1 MRIRRPG
8 NEGILPSSRAG
19 RPRSQGEG
27 WKRPWERGRPA
38 LVEGWKRPWERG
50 RPAQG
55 EGWKR
60 PWERGRPALVEG
72 GTPSFPGWVLVLAI
86 AWAAPAAAQTHL
98 ELVCPCT
105 VETSNL
111 TSIDVHFGVT
121 SLLDEG
127 DTGPLVAE
135 LEGRRRGG
143 DGGWRRLGTA
153 HLPAVAAEA
162 TVDPQNYTVPF
173 RQRREG
179 TWELRLRLEGDN
191 HHAKDSI
198 YWVSEPVEINTGG
211 GSFSSVYFD
220 GTPTVS
226 IANGNGTLYLPAIK
240 NTGGGTPESQV
251 SVVLVGTTGLG
262 VQREQQ
268 VLATHD
274 FSQDL
279 SAGGEIAATNVTVSL
294 NSSNSHDY
302 LQLQIRNSDG
312 NVLAYQTVG
321 VPQGESLPV
330 RAIATADADILVDG
344 DEDGVSD
351 VNERLMD
358 TDPNDAESK
367 PGASTID
374 VLALYSPGFAE
385 TYEGE
390 PSTRIRHVLTLAD
403 VLFSDSGVDAGLRLV
418 GISELEVDEADAFTE
433 PDPDTTRELL
443 DLHGADLAVMFR
455 RFDDNASTCG
465 WTYLGGHLTRG
476 TGVYDFE
483 EQRVVHVFGDCGAST
498 TAHEIGHLMGLGHS
512 YAQDEVGTFRW
523 SRGHGVADQFV
534 TIMAYAS
541 AYGFASEI
549 DKFSDPEGDCEGSP
563 CGVAIDQ
570 PDGAHAVTT
579 LNATRFQVANFAEAK
594 PDSDEDGFVDPVD
607 AFPEDATEHLDTDG
621 DGTGDNTDSDDD
633 GDGVAD
639 VSDLFPLDPS
649 EWADSDGDGTGN
661 NGDAFP
667 ADRFESADSDG
678 DGVGDNGD
686 RFPRDPTETVD
697 TDNDGVG
704 NNADAFPFDTR
715 DWLDSDGDGTGDNA
729 DSDDDNDGVADVSDH
744 FPRDTARDKV
754 SSYRFVVTHGSNQK
768 RSLAPAGDI
777 DGDGKGDFLIGLVHY
792 DNDTENA
799 WSSVAYLIAGAD
811 LGAADAADGAVDRS
825 INLAAI
831 ANQPGS
837 WKFIG
842 EADDD
847 QAGHSVAAAGDIDGD
862 GKDEVLI
869 GAPGHDAAGNLWNAG
884 AVYVV
889 SPTGL
894 TAADAAD
901 GETDGVVNLGNIAAR
916 DDSWKIIGESLGD
929 QAGASVGLAGDLNG
943 DDREDLFIG
952 ARRQDEGH
960 GAVYVL
966 STSQLSAADE
976 ADGSGDG
983 ILSLG
988 QVAARPGSWKLTGQD
1003 AGSQVG
1009 GVAPAPAGD
1018 NAGNAALLV
1027 TSDGY
1032 KGGEQDWIGAVYLVS
1047 SADLASIDL
1056 ADGNSDGVAE
1066 LGRVA
1071 AAANSWQFIGKAD
1084 SRMQGAVGL
1093 GDIDGDNL
1101 PDVFLESMGRAF
1113 LISGA
1118 DLADLDKDDDTD
1130 GVIRPHG
1137 LDAPNS
1143 WEATGHLPQASR
1155 AAAGHLDG
1163 DDLPDLA
1170 VRTFQGAWLVSGTDL
1185 VAAGE
1190 RSNLN
1195 FPDIPSPTR
1204 SWQAQAKSGNGN
1216 GHGVL
1221 EVGLAGDVDGDGI
1234 DDALMLG
1241 ENNQAYLLISTDLR
1255 VLDDADART
1264 DGRIDLQQLEGDTDG
1279 DGIED
1284 LIDDDDDNDGYR
1296 DSEDVFPHDAA
1307 DWADIDFDG
1316 VGDNSDAF
1324 PFDWREQFD
1333 TDGDGTGDNA
1343 DSDDDGDGVEDS
1355 SDEHPLDTD
1364 DDGTDNALD
1373 DDDDGDGVADTIDR
1387 FPLDPAESVDTD
1399 GDGTGNNADSD
1410 DDNDGVVDASDALP
1424 LDPDETADTDS
1435 DGVGDNADA
1444 FPNNAE
1450 ETADTDGDGT
1460 GDNADSDDD
1469 GDGVPDTTDAFPND
1483 AAETADT
1490 DSDGV
1495 GDNGD
1500 AFPND
1505 AAEWA
1510 DTDGDG
1516 TGDNADTNDDGDAYT
1531 DAADTFPLD
1540 SARTRLFHYRLT
1552 GENAGAQ
1559 AGNAVST
1566 GDIDGDGKGDALIG
1580 APGTTPYILSF
1591 LPYGAA
1597 YAASASASDLDVAD
1611 AADGSADGTLR
1622 LEEIAQQPSSNAVT
1636 GSDSGNAAGTSVAF
1650 IGDINRDGKGEWM
1663 VGAPYAES
1671 GGAAYLVSPA
1681 NLDTADAINGA
1692 DGVTNLGDMPAQ
1704 SGSWAFVGEDN
1715 GDQAGYRVATAGD
1728 VNGDGNTD
1736 FLIGAPGHGDSYRGG
1751 AYLVSGAA
1759 LSRAD
1764 SADGIT
1770 DGRIDLA
1777 RNAARADSWT
1787 FLGESDRDEAGTLV
1801 APAGDID
1808 GDGMPDLIIAAPY
1821 HSTDELRSAGAVYL
1835 IAAADLAAAD
1845 LADDTTDGVISLANV
1860 SAQAASW
1867 KLLGEAGS
1875 NFAGRQ
1881 ALTADTD
1888 GDGNLEL
1895 IVGAP
1900 GNQSGHGAVY
1910 VVPIASLQAADD
1922 ADGTSDRVVNLSQ
1935 VAALANAYKFTGDQ
1949 ASFGLFG
1956 RGSGAGGALAA
1967 ADLDGDGSAEL
1978 VVAAE
1983 DYQESGQWCPGPGQQ
1998 RQSGAV
2004 YVVSGEAFAQID
2016 GADGQT
2022 DGVARL
2028 ANVAGRGNSWQ
2039 LLGEPTDRLGGSL
2052 SAGADLD
2059 GDGRNDLVMGG
2070 PDQFRRYGNCGQTS
2084 GEGVAVML
2092 SGADLA
2098 AADRRDGATD
2108 GVVDFEALRLYNRS
2122 VDFDFDGA
2130 ENTLDSDDDN
2140 DDVADSDDAFP
2151 LDPEETGDNDFDG
2164 IGDNADPDDDNDGT
2178 TDRLDAFAFDPYET
2192 ADTDGDGTGDNA
2204 DSDDDGDGTAD
2215 VNDAFPLDASE
2226 TADSDGDGIGDNA
2239 DADPDN
2245 AVIDT
2250 DGDGIADVYDIDNDG
2265 DGVNDADDP
2274 YPLDA
2279 TKSDLYFYRIAG
2291 KAIALPNTDFD
2302 GDGKEDLVVSP
2313 PGNETILVS
2322 SADLETADSA
2332 DQTVDHLIDLDGIST
2347 PANSWKLDAAQH
2359 DRIFPA
2365 GDIDSDGKDDLIV
2378 HNLLVSASSLAAE
2391 DDAFG
2396 TAGDRLLRLTVTS
2409 AARDSGIWRLRGSR
2423 LDWGVFSLADLNADG
2438 RADLLVGAPWRQG
2451 EIEPYIDAVY
2461 LASGADWQSADS
2473 LDGSDDGNIRLDEL
2487 AARSG
2492 SWKIESETDIAMG
2505 ASISSAGDVNGDGHV
2520 DLMIGAPEMAF
2531 GTNPDSG
2538 GVILL
2543 SGAAM
2548 SSLDTADGET
2558 DGVIEITQGSQT
2570 GAWKLGGKDFDTGES
2585 ISPAGDVDGDGL
2597 DDLLIKAVT
2606 GVYLITGASIMDSG
2620 SGNDPAATGS
2630 KRFAWL
2636 DSGLG
2641 VGDVDGD
2648 GLADFL
2654 LVGARNA
2661 YLVSGR
2667 DLQSLGGSVN
2677 FDYDAVPPYSWRLT
2691 FQDRNIE
2698 FKETAS
2704 LADLDGDGSPELV
2717 LPAYSYS
2724 EDAGGDSSYIISAT
2738 ELAALD
2744 TQDGKADSII
2754 HLDQLAHRWS
2764 D

>member
-1 MRIRRPG
+1 MLSLGTRASCPRAFFRGLEALAPG
-8 NEGILPSSRAG
+8 
-19 RPRSQGEG
+19 
-27 WKRPWERGRPA
+27 
-38 LVEGWKRPWERG
+38 V
-50 RPAQG
+50 
-55 EGWKR
+55 
-60 PWERGRPALVEG
+60 
-72 GTPSFPGWVLVLAI
+72 VLVLAMV
-86 AWAAPAAAQTHL
+86 WATPANGQTHL
-98 ELVCPCT
+98 ELVCPCR

-121 SLLDEG
+121 SLLEEG
-127 DTGPLVAE
+127 DTGPLVAN
-135 LEGRRRGG
+135 LEGRRQGG
-143 DGGWRRLGTA
+143 AGGWRRLGTVN
-153 HLPAVAAEA
+153 LPAVEARA
-162 TVDPQNYTVPF
+162 TVDPQKYTVPF
-173 RQRREG
+173 RQRRED
-179 TWELRLRLEGDN
+179 TWELRLRLEGNDYQ
-191 HHAKDSI
+191 ARDSI
-198 YWVSEPVEINTGG
+198 YWVSEPVEMNIGG

-220 GTPTVS
+220 GAPTVS
-226 IANGNGTLYLPAIK
+226 TSNGNGALYLPAIK
-240 NTGGGTPESQV
+240 NATGGTLASRL
-251 SVVLVGTTGLG
+251 SVALVGTANLE
-262 VQREQQ
+262 VQREQEA
-268 VLATHD
+268 LATHD
-274 FSQDL
+274 FNQDL
-279 SAGGEIAATNVTVSL
+279 SPGGEIAATNVTVAF
-294 NSSNSHDY
+294 SSSDSHDY
-302 LQLQIRNSDG
+302 LQLQIRDG
-312 NVLAYQTVG
+312 GGKLLAYQTVD
-321 VPQGESLPV
+321 VPDGESLPV
-330 RAIATADADILVDG
+330 RAIATADADILVDS

-367 PGASTID
+367 PGDSTID
-374 VLALYSPGFAE
+374 VLAFYSPGFAE
-385 TYEGE
+385 AYDGE

-403 VLFSDSGVDAGLRLV
+403 VLFSDSGVNAGLRLV
-418 GISELEVDEADAFTE
+418 GISEIEVDEAHAFTS
-433 PDPDTTRELL
+433 PDADTTRELL
-443 DLHGADLAVMFR
+443 DLHGADVALIFR
-455 RFDDNASTCG
+455 PFDDNASVCG
-465 WTYLGGHLTRG
+465 WTYLGGMLTRG
-476 TGVYDFE
+476 TGVYDFGN
-483 EQRVVHVFGDCGAST
+483 QRVVHVFGECGAST
-498 TAHEIGHLMGLGHS
+498 TAHEIGHVMGLGHS

-523 SRGHGVADQFV
+523 SRGHGVADQFA

-541 AYGFASEI
+541 AYGFASGI

-563 CGVAIDQ
+563 CGVDIGQ
-570 PDGAHAVTT
+570 PDGADAVTT
-579 LNATRFQVANFAEAK
+579 LNATRFQVANFAESQ

-607 AFPEDATEHLDTDG
+607 AFPEDASEHLDSDG
-621 DGTGDNTDSDDD
+621 DGTGDNADSDDD

-639 VSDLFPLDPS
+639 LSDLFPLDS
-649 EWADSDGDGTGN
+649 TELADSDGDGTGDN
-661 NGDAFP
+661 ADAFP
-667 ADRFESADSDG
+667 ADRFESVDSDG

-686 RFPRDPTETVD
+686 RFPNDPTETVD

-744 FPRDTARDKV
+744 FPRDPARDTV
-754 SSYRFVVTHGSNQK
+754 SSYRFVVTEGSNQK

-792 DNDTENA
+792 DNDAESP
-799 WSSVAYLIAGAD
+799 WSAVAYLIAGAD

-831 ANQPGS
+831 ADQPGS
-837 WKFIG
+837 WKFVG
-842 EADDD
+842 EAGDDR
-847 QAGHSVAAAGDIDGD
+847 AGFSVAAAGDIDGD

-884 AVYVV
+884 AVYVI

-916 DDSWKIIGESLGD
+916 DNSWKIIGESPGD
-929 QAGASVGLAGDLNG
+929 QAGASVGLAGDLDG
-943 DDREDLFIG
+943 DGKEDLFIG
-952 ARRQDEGH
+952 ARWQDEGH
-960 GAVYVL
+960 GAFYVL
-966 STSQLSAADE
+966 SAAQLSAADE

-983 ILSLG
+983 IISLG

-1003 AGSQVG
+1003 ADSQVG
-1009 GVAPAPAGD
+1009 GVTPAPAGD

-1032 KGGEQDWIGAVYLVS
+1032 KGGEENWIGAVYLVS
-1047 SADLASIDL
+1047 SADLASIDQ

-1113 LISGA
+1113 MISGA

-1143 WEATGHLPQASR
+1143 WEAAGHLPRASR

-1170 VRTFQGAWLVSGTDL
+1170 VLNGAGAWLVSATDL
-1185 VAAGE
+1185 VAARE

-1195 FPDIPSPTR
+1195 FGDIPSPTR
-1204 SWQAQAKSGNGN
+1204 SWRAQVNSGGN
-1216 GHGVL
+1216 HGVL
-1221 EVGLAGDVDGDGI
+1221 KVGLAGDVDGDGI

-1255 VLDDADART
+1255 VLDNADART
-1264 DGRIDLQQLEGDTDG
+1264 DGRIDLQQLAGDSDG

-1284 LIDDDDDNDGYR
+1284 LIDGDDDNDGYR
-1296 DSEDVFPHDAA
+1296 DSEDAFPRDAA
-1307 DWADIDFDG
+1307 DWTDIDFDG

-1324 PFDWREQFD
+1324 PFDAREQFD

-1373 DDDDGDGVADTIDR
+1373 DDDDGDGVADTNDR
-1387 FPLDPAESVDTD
+1387 FPLDSAESV
-1399 GDGTGNNADSD
+1399 
-1410 DDNDGVVDASDALP
+1410 
-1424 LDPDETADTDS
+1424 
-1435 DGVGDNADA
+1435 
-1444 FPNNAE
+1444 
-1450 ETADTDGDGT
+1450 DTDGDGT

-1469 GDGVPDTTDAFPND
+1469 NDGVADSSDALPLDPDETADTDGDGVGDNADAFPNNAAETADSDGDGTGDNADSDDDNDGVPDTTDAFPND
-1483 AAETADT
+1483 AAESADA

-1495 GDNGD
+1495 GDNAD

-1505 AAEWA
+1505 AAETA
-1510 DTDGDG
+1510 DSDGDG
-1516 TGDNADTNDDGDAYT
+1516 TGDNADSNDDGDAYT

-1552 GENAGAQ
+1552 GENTGAQ

-1566 GDIDGDGKGDALIG
+1566 GDIGGDGKADALIG
-1580 APGTTPYILSF
+1580 APGTTPYLVSF
-1591 LPYGAA
+1591 LAYGAA
-1597 YAASASASDLDVAD
+1597 YAAAASDLDDAD

-1622 LEEIAQQPSSNAVT
+1622 LEEIARQPSSNAVT
-1636 GSDSGNAAGTSVAF
+1636 GSGSGDAAGQSVAF
-1650 IGDINRDGKGEWM
+1650 IGDIDGDGKAEWM

-1681 NLDTADAINGA
+1681 GVETADAINGV

-1704 SGSWAFVGEDN
+1704 SGSWAFVGEDY
-1715 GDQAGYRVATAGD
+1715 GDQAGYRISSAGD
-1728 VNGDGNTD
+1728 VNGDGYAD
-1736 FLIGAPGHGDSYRGG
+1736 FLIGAPGHGDRYRGA

-1759 LSRAD
+1759 LHRAD

-1777 RNAARADSWT
+1777 GNAARADSWT
-1787 FLGESDRDEAGTLV
+1787 FLGESEQGEAGTLV

-1808 GDGMPDLIIAAPY
+1808 GDGMPDLIIGAPY

-1835 IAAADLAAAD
+1835 IAAADLTGAD

-1867 KLLGEAGS
+1867 KLVGEAGR

-1922 ADGTSDRVVNLSQ
+1922 ADGTTDRVVNLSQ

-1949 ASFGLFG
+1949 ASYGLFG

-1967 ADLDGDGSAEL
+1967 ADLDGDGRAEL
-1978 VVAAE
+1978 VVGAE
-1983 DYQESGQWCPGPGQQ
+1983 DYQEGGQWCPRPGQQ

-2004 YVVSGEAFAQID
+2004 YVVSGAAFAQID

-2022 DGVARL
+2022 DGLARL
-2028 ANVAGRGNSWQ
+2028 ADVAGRGNSWQ
-2039 LLGEPTDRLGGSL
+2039 LLGEPTDRLGGSV
-2052 SAGADLD
+2052 SAEADFD
-2059 GDGRNDLVMGG
+2059 GDGRNDLLVGG
-2070 PDQFRRYGNCGQTS
+2070 PGQFQRYGTCGERS
-2084 GEGVAVML
+2084 GEGVAVMI
-2092 SGADLA
+2092 SSADLA
-2098 AADRRDGATD
+2098 EADRRDGAED
-2108 GVVDFEALRLYNRS
+2108 GVVDFEALKLYNRS
-2122 VDFDFDGA
+2122 VDFDFDGT
-2130 ENTLDSDDDN
+2130 ENALDSDDDN
-2140 DDVADSDDAFP
+2140 DGTADDDDAFP
-2151 LDPEETGDNDFDG
+2151 LDPAETADNDYDG
-2164 IGDNADPDDDNDGT
+2164 VGDNADPDDDNDGAF
-2178 TDRLDAFAFDPYET
+2178 DRVDAFPFDPYET
-2192 ADTDGDGTGDNA
+2192 ADSDGDGIGNA
-2204 DSDDDGDGTAD
+2204 ADPDDDNDGTVD
-2215 VNDAFPLDASE
+2215 LDDAFPLDASE

-2239 DADPDN
+2239 DASPDD
-2245 AVIDT
+2245 AAIDT
-2250 DGDGIADVYDIDNDG
+2250 DGDGTADVDDSDDDG
-2265 DGVNDADDP
+2265 DGVADSDDLF
-2274 YPLDA
+2274 PLDVS
-2279 TKSDLYFYRIAG
+2279 KSDLYFYRIAG
-2291 KAIALPNTDFD
+2291 QAIALPNTDFD

-2322 SADLETADSA
+2322 SVDLDAADSA
-2332 DQTVDHLIDLDGIST
+2332 DQTVDRLIDLDGIST
-2347 PANSWKLDAAQH
+2347 PTNSWKINATRH

-2365 GDIDSDGKDDLIV
+2365 GDVDSDGKDDLIV

-2391 DDAFG
+2391 DDAYG
-2396 TAGDRLLRLTVTS
+2396 TAGDRLLRLSVTS
-2409 AARDSGIWRLRGSR
+2409 AVRDSGIWRLRGSR
-2423 LDWGVFSLADLNADG
+2423 LDWGVFSLADLNADS
-2438 RADLLVGAPWRQG
+2438 RADLLVGAPWREG
-2451 EIEPYIDAVY
+2451 EFEPYIDAVY
-2461 LASGADWQSADS
+2461 VASGADWQSADS

-2487 AARSG
+2487 AARSA

-2505 ASISSAGDVNGDGHV
+2505 ASISSAGDVNGDGHP
-2520 DLMIGAPEMAF
+2520 DLMIGAPDMAF

-2548 SSLDTADGET
+2548 SSLDAVDGET
-2558 DGVIEITQGSQT
+2558 DGVIKITQARQDGT
-2570 GAWKLGGKDFDTGES
+2570 WKLGGKDFDTGES
-2585 ISPAGDVDGDGL
+2585 LSPAGDVDGDGL

-2606 GVYLITGASIMDSG
+2606 GVYLITGASIMDAG
-2620 SGNDPAATGS
+2620 SRNDPAATGS
-2630 KRFAWL
+2630 KRFAWM
-2636 DSGLG
+2636 DYGLG

-2648 GLADFL
+2648 GLSDFL
-2654 LVGARNA
+2654 LVGTRNA

-2667 DLQSLGGSVN
+2667 DLQSLGGAVN
-2677 FDYDAVPPYSWRLT
+2677 FNYDAVPAYSWRLT

-2698 FKETAS
+2698 LRETAS
-2704 LADLDGDGSPELV
+2704 LADLDADGSPELV

-2724 EDAGGDSSYIISAT
+2724 EDASGDSSYIISTA

-2744 TQDGKADSII
+2744 IQDGKADSII
-2754 HLDQLAHRWS
+2754 HLDQIARRWS

>member
-19 RPRSQGEG
+19 RPRSRGEG
-27 WKRPWERGRPA
+27 WKPSVP
-38 LVEGWKRPWERG
+38 
-50 RPAQG
+50 
-55 EGWKR
+55 
-60 PWERGRPALVEG
+60 G
-72 GTPSFPGWVLVLAI
+72 GFPGWVLVLAMV
-86 AWAAPAAAQTHL
+86 WGAPANGQTHF
-98 ELVCPCT
+98 EMVCPCT

-111 TSIDVHFGVT
+111 TSVNVHFGVK
-121 SLLDEG
+121 SLLEEG
-127 DTGPLVAE
+127 DTGPLVAR

-143 DGGWRRLGTA
+143 GGGWRRLGTLN
-153 HLPAVAAEA
+153 LPAVEAQA
-162 TVDPQNYTVPF
+162 TVDPKNYTVPF

-179 TWELRLRLEGDN
+179 TWELRLRLRLRLEGDN
-191 HHAKDSI
+191 YHAQDSI
-198 YWVSEPVEINTGG
+198 YWVSEPIEMNTGG

-220 GTPTVS
+220 GTPTLS
-226 IANGNGTLYLPAIK
+226 IIKGSGALYLPAIR
-240 NTGGGTPESQV
+240 NAGGGTLESQV
-251 SVVLVGTTGLG
+251 SVELIGAADLEVE
-262 VQREQQ
+262 REQAA
-268 VLATHD
+268 LITHD
-274 FSQDL
+274 FNQDL
-279 SAGGEIAATNVTVSL
+279 SAGGEIAATEVTVTL
-294 NSSNSHDY
+294 APTESHDY
-302 LQLQIRNSDG
+302 LQLQIKDGDG
-312 NVLAYQTVG
+312 NVLAYETVD
-321 VPQGESLPV
+321 VPNGESLPV

-385 TYEGE
+385 HYNGE

-403 VLFSDSGVDAGLRLV
+403 TIFSDSDVAATLRLV
-418 GISELEVDEADAFTE
+418 GISEIELDESHAYTS
-433 PDPDTTRELL
+433 PDPDTTRDLI
-443 DLHGADLAVMFR
+443 DLHGADIAVMFR
-455 RFDDNASTCG
+455 SWDENASVCG
-465 WTYLGGHLTRG
+465 WTFLGGLLTRG
-476 TGVYDFE
+476 TGVYDFSD
-483 EQRVVHVFGDCGAST
+483 QRVVHVLGECGALT

-541 AYGFASEI
+541 AYGFAPGI

-570 PDGAHAVTT
+570 PDGADAVTT

-594 PDSDEDGFVDPVD
+594 PDTDEDGFVDPVD

-621 DGTGDNTDSDDD
+621 DGTGDNADTDDD
-633 GDGVAD
+633 NDGVAD
-639 VSDLFPLDPS
+639 LTDAFPLDPT
-649 EWADSDGDGTGN
+649 EWEDTDGDGTGN
-661 NGDAFP
+661 NADAFP
-667 ADRFESADSDG
+667 GDRFETVDSDG

-686 RFPRDPTETVD
+686 RFPNDPTETVD

-715 DWLDSDGDGTGDNA
+715 DWLDTDGDGTGDNL
-729 DSDDDNDGVADVSDH
+729 DDDDDGDGVADISDH
-744 FPRDTARDKV
+744 FPRDSAREKV

-811 LGAADAADGAVDRS
+811 LGAADAADGEVDRS

-831 ANQPGS
+831 ADQPGS

-847 QAGHSVAAAGDIDGD
+847 QAGFSVAAAGDIDGD

-884 AVYVV
+884 AVYVI

-929 QAGASVGLAGDLNG
+929 RAGGSVGLAGDLNG
-943 DDREDLFIG
+943 DDKEDLFIG
-952 ARRQDEGH
+952 ARWQDDGH

-966 STSQLSAADE
+966 SASQLSAADE

-1003 AGSQVG
+1003 ADSQVG

-1130 GVIRPHG
+1130 GVIRPNG

-1143 WEATGHLPQASR
+1143 WEATGHLPRASR

-1170 VRTFQGAWLVSGTDL
+1170 VLNGAGAWLVSATDL
-1185 VAAGE
+1185 VAARE

-1195 FPDIPSPTR
+1195 FRDIPSPIR
-1204 SWQAQAKSGNGN
+1204 SWRAQAKSGN

-1296 DSEDVFPHDAA
+1296 DTEDVFPRDAA
-1307 DWADIDFDG
+1307 DWTDSDLDG
-1316 VGDNSDAF
+1316 VGNNRDAF

-1444 FPNNAE
+1444 FPNNAA
-1450 ETADTDGDGT
+1450 ETADNDGDGT

-1469 GDGVPDTTDAFPND
+1469 NDGVPDTTDAFPND

-1540 SARTRLFHYRLT
+1540 STRTRLFHYRLT

-1566 GDIDGDGKGDALIG
+1566 GDIDGDGKADALIG

-1591 LPYGAA
+1591 LSYGAA
-1597 YAASASASDLDVAD
+1597 YAASASDLDQAD

-1622 LEEIAQQPSSNAVT
+1622 LEEIGAQPSSNAVT
-1636 GSDSGNAAGTSVAF
+1636 GSDSGDAAGTSVAF
-1650 IGDINRDGKGEWM
+1650 IGDINGDGKAEWM
-1663 VGAPYAES
+1663 VGAPYSEG

-1736 FLIGAPGHGDSYRGG
+1736 FLIGAPGHGDNYSGA

-1777 RNAARADSWT
+1777 ENAARADSWT
-1787 FLGESDRDEAGTLV
+1787 FLGESDLDEAGTLV
-1801 APAGDID
+1801 VPAGDID

-1821 HSTDELRSAGAVYL
+1821 HSTDKLRRAGAVYL

-1910 VVPIASLQAADD
+1910 VVPIAGLQAADD

-1967 ADLDGDGSAEL
+1967 ADLDGDGGAEL

-2004 YVVSGEAFAQID
+2004 YVVSSEAFAQID

-2059 GDGRNDLVMGG
+2059 GDGRNDLIIGG

-2084 GEGVAVML
+2084 GEGVAVMI
-2092 SGADLA
+2092 SSADLA
-2098 AADRRDGATD
+2098 EADRRDGAGD
-2108 GVVDFEALRLYNRS
+2108 GVVDFEALKLYNRS

-2130 ENTLDSDDDN
+2130 ENALDSDDDN
-2140 DDVADSDDAFP
+2140 DDVADAEDAFP
-2151 LDPEETGDNDFDG
+2151 LDPAETRDNDFDG
-2164 IGDNADPDDDNDGT
+2164 IGDNADPDDDNDGAF
-2178 TDRLDAFAFDPYET
+2178 DRVDAFPFDPYET
-2192 ADTDGDGTGDNA
+2192 ADSDGDGIGNDA
-2204 DSDDDGDGTAD
+2204 DTDDDNDGTVD
-2215 VNDAFPLDASE
+2215 LDDAFPLDASE

-2239 DADPDN
+2239 DPSPNDA
-2245 AVIDT
+2245 AIDT
-2250 DGDGIADVYDIDNDG
+2250 DGDGTADVDDSDDDG
-2265 DGVNDADDP
+2265 DGIDDADDL
-2274 YPLDA
+2274 YPLDN

-2347 PANSWKLDAAQH
+2347 PANSWKLNDAQH

-2378 HNLLVSASSLAAE
+2378 HNLLVSASSLASE

-2396 TAGDRLLRLTVTS
+2396 TLGDRQMRLSVTS

-2438 RADLLVGAPWRQG
+2438 RADLLVGAPWRQN
-2451 EIEPYIDAVY
+2451 EFEPYIDAVY

-2505 ASISSAGDVNGDGHV
+2505 ASISSAGDVNGDGHI

-2558 DGVIEITQGSQT
+2558 DGVIKITQGSQT

-2585 ISPAGDVDGDGL
+2585 LAPAGDVDGDGL

-2606 GVYLITGASIMDSG
+2606 GVYLIAGASIMDTGSG
-2620 SGNDPAATGS
+2620 SDPAATGS

-2648 GLADFL
+2648 GLSDFV

-2698 FKETAS
+2698 FNETAS

-2717 LPAYSYS
+2717 LPAISYS
-2724 EDAGGDSSYIISAT
+2724 EDASGDSSYIISTT

-2754 HLDQLAHRWS
+2754 HLDQVAHRWS